1 MASLFTEFTNKYN
14 EFKKRYPNHPLVEE
28 LRGKIYSGNFPHE
41 QWLRARIQ
49 KMDRFLIPFW
59 AQCPPEEAGEQAEKG
74 KEPDNVEDGAAARAD
89 KQQRRKPNN
98 PDSAA

>member
-1 MASLFTEFTNKYN
+1 MASLFAEFTTKYN

-41 QWLRARIQ
+41 QWLKSRIR

-59 AQCPPEEAGEQAEKG
+59 AQCPVDEAGADTESGSDPVRDSA
-74 KEPDNVEDGAAARAD
+74 VARSD
-89 KQQRRKPNN
+89 KRPRRKPNN
-98 PDSAA
+98 PDSTV